1 MQDRRRTLSRV
12 AGLLL
17 TLQSVFGIVPPVQAQ
32 ATGVL
37 GIAVIDTQGIYRESD
52 AVMGL
57 QKRID
62 AQRSAY
68 QEELRKKEESLRTA
82 DQELAR
88 QRTILSAEA
97 FAQKRRELEEQ
108 VATLQGEVQSRR
120 KGLEKQFKQGMKQVQ
135 EVLVEIA
142 RAIAEEREVD
152 LVIEKSAVV
161 LVRPELEITSEVLKR
176 LNQKLSKVE
185 ITAPQN

>member
-1 MQDRRRTLSRV
+1 M
-12 AGLLL
+12 
-17 TLQSVFGIVPPVQAQ
+17 QAQ
-32 ATGVL
+32 GTGVL
-37 GIAVIDTQGIYRESD
+37 GIAVIDTQGIYRESE

-62 AQRSAY
+62 AQRSTY

-108 VATLQGEVQSRR
+108 VATLQ
-120 KGLEKQFKQGMKQVQ
+120 
-135 EVLVEIA
+135 
-142 RAIAEEREVD
+142 
-152 LVIEKSAVV
+152 
-161 LVRPELEITSEVLKR
+161 
-176 LNQKLSKVE
+176 
-185 ITAPQN
+185 

>member
-1 MQDRRRTLSRV
+1 MQNSRRLLSNA
-12 AGLLL
+12 AGFLLI
-17 TLQSVFGIVPPVQAQ
+17 LQSVLGIVLPAQAQ
-32 ATGVL
+32 DTGPI
-37 GIAVIDTQGIYRESD
+37 GIAVIDTQGIYRDSE
-52 AVMGL
+52 AVKGL
-57 QKRID
+57 QERID

-120 KGLEKQFKQGMKQVQ
+120 KGLEKQFNQGMKQVQ
-135 EVLVEIA
+135 RVLVEIA
-142 RAIAEEREVD
+142 RDIAEERKVD
-152 LVIEKSAVV
+152 LVIEKSAIV

-176 LNQKLSKVE
+176 LNQKLPKVE
-185 ITAPQN
+185 VKTPQN